1 MEFITVAK
9 LLNAISQRI
18 ELPDNWDELIGL
30 PEPTE
35 RPADSSVPQWKR
47 LQNVDIR
54 IIRASLASD
63 YQYSAAARGLD
74 MVLVNYV
81 ESRPPWYDL
90 KDTGVAKKNP
100 SCQSEVEQILVGIA
114 NVFDSVLDCLQR
126 TGAVWESFRQ
136 ASSIERTRSHSK
148 RLQEVGFYYHDL
160 KPFFAAIPID
170 NPFEDEQVGQ
180 DGSPAE
186 EGVEAGSK
194 KQIHSTKGQKKEDLL
209 WPVIEEVIA
218 EIQKDS
224 TAAVFLALR
233 EKAERGEPPFTKV
246 VLDALEYMDSQ
257 NQPAEFTKKALGE
270 RLSRRRKRLRKL

>member
-90 KDTGVAKKNP
+90 KDTGAAKKNP

-126 TGAVWESFRQ
+126 TGVVWESFRQ
-136 ASSIERTRSHSK
+136 ASSIERARSHSK

-170 NPFEDEQVGQ
+170 NPFEDEQVEQENSLEVGRV
-180 DGSPAE
+180 G
-186 EGVEAGSK
+186 AGNTK
-194 KQIHSTKGQKKEDLL
+194 RVYSTKGQRIDLL
-209 WPVIEEVIA
+209 APVIEKVIA
-218 EIQKDS
+218 EIQQDT

-233 EKAERGEPPFTKV
+233 EKAERGESVFTMV
-246 VLDALEYMDSQ
+246 EGEALKCKKWAGLPDRL
-257 NQPAEFTKKALGE
+257 TKKALGA
-270 RLSRRRKRLRKL
+270 RLARRRTRLCKL